1 MSVSEAT
8 PMEQAWQA
16 LAVEAGP
23 AKSLARLETASARVV
38 TTIATVAALLTGLGL
53 VAAGQPAT
61 AGWPRVLAVGSVVLA
76 FAAVL
81 FALAGQV
88 LTVNPD
94 LNLNNL
100 ADVEAWYRDLFTR
113 RAPRT
118 RTATILIVAAT
129 AAAGAAAILTLA
141 TTGRHDT
148 LTLAVTR
155 TAELP
160 DPTATAAT
168 AGTPAAGSPSE
179 ATGPA
184 ASPSTSTPT
193 GSLTASRTTAV
204 TVLVAATARGLT
216 PGQNAML
223 SVTAAGVPVADAVA
237 VAGSDGVAA
246 TTLTIA
252 HIPGQASVGVT
263 AHAADTTG
271 TSASP
276 PGTPPTTTCTH
287 P

>member
-1 MSVSEAT
+1 MTADDRPDPVRINPSLGEGAVSVSEAT

-38 TTIATVAALLTGLGL
+38 TTIATVAAPLTGLGL

-113 RAPRT
+113 RAPPHPHRDHPD
-118 RTATILIVAAT
+118 RRCHRRCRRRRDPHPGHHRPPRHPHPGRDPHRRAPRPDSHRRH
-129 AAAGAAAILTLA
+129 
-141 TTGRHDT
+141 GRH
-148 LTLAVTR
+148 
-155 TAELP
+155 
-160 DPTATAAT
+160 
-168 AGTPAAGSPSE
+168 
-179 ATGPA
+179 TGCRI
-184 ASPSTSTPT
+184 TK
-193 GSLTASRTTAV
+193 
-204 TVLVAATARGLT
+204 
-216 PGQNAML
+216 
-223 SVTAAGVPVADAVA
+223 
-237 VAGSDGVAA
+237 
-246 TTLTIA
+246 
-252 HIPGQASVGVT
+252 
-263 AHAADTTG
+263 
-271 TSASP
+271 
-276 PGTPPTTTCTH
+276 
-287 P
+287 

>member
-1 MSVSEAT
+1 MTADDRPDPVRINPSLGEGAVSVSEAT

-23 AKSLARLETASARVV
+23 AKSLARLETGSARVV
-38 TTIATVAALLTGLGL
+38 TTIATVAAPLAGLGL

-61 AGWPRVLAVGSVVLA
+61 AGWPRVLAVVSVVLA

-141 TTGRHDT
+141 TSGRGDT

-155 TAELP
+155 TVSLP
-160 DPTATAAT
+160 NVNCCLRKLLSRRSATIL
-168 AGTPAAGSPSE
+168 
-179 ATGPA
+179 
-184 ASPSTSTPT
+184 ASF
-193 GSLTASRTTAV
+193 L
-204 TVLVAATARGLT
+204 LVCGKR
-216 PGQNAML
+216 
-223 SVTAAGVPVADAVA
+223 
-237 VAGSDGVAA
+237 
-246 TTLTIA
+246 IA
-252 HIPGQASVGVT
+252 NS
-263 AHAADTTG
+263 
-271 TSASP
+271 SP
-276 PGTPPTTTCTH
+276 P
-287 P
+287 